1 MTAATP
7 SEILPMRIFPTKKP
21 TLIAINRTIKDCVM
35 SGCRFGEN
43 NVLNQSNIISIFDT
57 ILYQN

>member
-7 SEILPMRIFPTKKP
+7 SEILPMRILPTKKP

-35 SGCRFGEN
+35 SGCGFGEN